1 LGFRPHVYRLAQTL
15 RVTGYVANTDRGLV
29 ILAQGRHAR
38 RMLRRLEQHP
48 PPLAAISSF
57 VVARVRTRRYVSF
70 TIKTSRLSSLASRLS
85 PIHVLPDI
93 ATCADCLREL
103 RDPKDRRHGYP
114 FTNCTQCG
122 PRYSII
128 RTLPYDRPR
137 TTMADFPMC
146 PRCRREYTN
155 PADRRHHA
163 QPIAC
168 PDCGPKLSLASR
180 LSPPASR
187 FSPPASRLP
196 PLASRLSPLAS
207 RLSPLASR
215 LSPLA
220 SRFSP
225 LASRLSPIE
234 AAARALLDGRIVA
247 IKSLGGFQLAC
258 DATNDRAVARLRKRK
273 NRPAKPL
280 ALMCEGVAV
289 ARRFCRA
296 GANAGKVLLSS
307 AAPIVL
313 LPKSAA
319 PVVRV
324 ADSVAPGNARLGVML
339 CYTPLHAVLFKR
351 LRDLAGKPAVLVM
364 TSANRKDDPITA
376 DDAELAG
383 ELADVP
389 DLVLTHDRPIANRCD
404 DSVVLV
410 DDPRPSPLASRLSPL
425 VTIRRARGYAP
436 QPITLPD
443 MFHVKHAVLAVGAEF
458 KNAFA
463 LAQGNRAF
471 LSPHIGTVATVRGE
485 RFWLDTFARY
495 AAWTGIRPE
504 VVACDLHPDYAST
517 RLAERLSLDLGLPLI
532 KVQHHHAH
540 VLSVM
545 AEHGLA
551 GPTLG
556 LAFDGTGYGTDGAV
570 WGCEFLLVRQD
581 LNWLRVGHLGYMR
594 LSGAGDEVANPSRVA
609 REYLRQAN
617 GEGWRASRLSPL
629 ASRLT
634 SSLGRLFDA
643 VAAMTGV
650 CRTASFDGQA
660 PTALEAV
667 ADPKEDGHWFRPALL
682 DRSVSPALIRPEPI
696 LLDVARE
703 TSAGTSPATI
713 SARFHNTVA
722 LAAARLADALCRQ
735 HHVGTVCLS
744 GGSFQNARLRRRLV
758 AELRRFGR
766 RVYWNRMVP
775 LNDGGIAL
783 GQVAAAAAAADSGLA
798 SRLYLHS
805 FPDLPS
811 AELDFRF
818 CRLKMPLG
826 N

>member
-1 LGFRPHVYRLAQTL
+1 LPPARTASANSATRK
-15 RVTGYVANTDRGLV
+15 TGATATPSPTALNAVPAT
-29 ILAQGRHAR
+29 ASSGRFPTTGRA
-38 RMLRRLEQHP
+38 P
-48 PPLAAISSF
+48 PWP
-57 VVARVRTRRYVSF
+57 
-70 TIKTSRLSSLASRLS
+70 TSRCAPAAGENIPTRPTDATTPNPSPAPTADPSYPSPLASRLS
-85 PIHVLPDI
+85 P
-93 ATCADCLREL
+93 
-103 RDPKDRRHGYP
+103 
-114 FTNCTQCG
+114 
-122 PRYSII
+122 
-128 RTLPYDRPR
+128 
-137 TTMADFPMC
+137 
-146 PRCRREYTN
+146 
-155 PADRRHHA
+155 
-163 QPIAC
+163 
-168 PDCGPKLSLASR
+168 LASR

-187 FSPPASRLP
+187 LSPLASRFS

-220 SRFSP
+220 SRLSP

-324 ADSVAPGNARLGVML
+324 ADSVAPGNSRLGVML

-383 ELADVP
+383 ELAEVP

-617 GEGWRASRLSPL
+617 GEGWRASRL
-629 ASRLT
+629 T

-643 VAAMTGV
+643 VA
-650 CRTASFDGQA
+650 A

-783 GQVAAAAAAADSGLA
+783 GQVAAAAERVKS
-798 SRLYLHS
+798 
-805 FPDLPS
+805 
-811 AELDFRF
+811 EE
-818 CRLKMPLG
+818 
-826 N
+826 